1 MDRPTT
7 NDSVFVLVVVSIV
20 REATY
25 ETRCHPSF
33 YTFLIWK
40 SENTNF
46 NLCSRYNYSSPT
58 NIIFTKSLIVCIDLF
73 RFYGIDRETKHLLSI
88 VSTSEQNVKTLT
100 DFGAATIAA
109 LRGKCTH
116 PKLGMHLAKAEHVPK

>member
-20 REATY
+20 RELLLRQDAI
-25 ETRCHPSF
+25 
-33 YTFLIWK
+33 FLYFFIWK

-73 RFYGIDRETKHLLSI
+73 RFYGIDRETKHLLS
-88 VSTSEQNVKTLT
+88 VVRASEQNVKTLT
-100 DFGAATIAA
+100 AFGAATIAA

-116 PKLGMHLAKAEHVPK
+116 PKLGI